1 MSRPL
6 LLACTEVYPGPWV
19 PTSGL
24 QGFITAEGLVAK
36 VDEVRI
42 QIRDITESE
51 EDTILTIDQ
60 DMEVRIDLSRA
71 MIRAQRTKSSGS
83 EVFIWLN

>member
-24 QGFITAEGLVAK
+24 KGIVRAEGLIPEL
-36 VDEVRI
+36 DEVVLR
-42 QIRDITESE
+42 IRDITE
-51 EDTILTIDQ
+51 EDTVVTIDR
-60 DMEVRIDLSRA
+60 DMAFQIDLSGAMARA
-71 MIRAQRTKSSGS
+71 ERTKSSGS
-83 EVFIWLN
+83 EVFIWLS